1 MKRKI
6 YTTLSIFLVLSLGLF
21 AQTEISVNPGDDL
34 IAAIANASSGDVIV
48 VKPGVHKA
56 NFDTLTQENA
66 NILIEGKSL
75 TIKGERFT
83 NKPVIYIR
91 AIDISGEIGELT
103 FENLEISGLPVD
115 AETLAE
121 DPTAEGEEMVGS
133 YFVNMTTDLVSLG
146 KLTIK
151 GCNIRNLHRAVIRGD
166 RAEHDVN
173 EIVVDNCIIHDIRSG
188 SSYGVF
194 RLQSNLRLNSFT
206 LKNSTL
212 YDVQV
217 GIIQSENTPAEYPKT
232 VLVEN
237 CTFYNIGGG
246 INSRYQFDFKL
257 ATGLNFTM
265 QHNIIGKTN
274 DIGLEEDFDIL
285 GWRFNYEG
293 TTATRMIANNI
304 APDFIVLDN
313 SEVYQGSYA
322 DISWSQNQYNLDLD
336 PGFADPANG
345 NFTLPDDSPLRQASL
360 EGQVIGDPRWDPD
373 YTNSVN
379 KVEVNNISVYPN
391 PATGKATVVLSKP
404 ATVEVFSL
412 AGTKVQQYRFEK
424 QHNAIDLSDYKPG
437 LYLLINGNTA
447 TKLIVK

>member
-1 MKRKI
+1 MKQRF
-6 YTTLSIFLVLSLGLF
+6 YTTIVLVLALSLGLF

-34 IAAIANASSGDVIV
+34 IAAIANASSGDIIV

-56 NFDTLTQENA
+56 NFDTVTQENA
-66 NILIEGKSL
+66 NILINGKSL

-103 FENLEISGLPVD
+103 FENIEISGLPVD
-115 AETLAE
+115 AKTLIE

-133 YFVNMTTDLVSLG
+133 YFVNLTPDLVSLG

-151 GCNIRNLHRAVIRGD
+151 GCKIRNLHRAVIRGD
-166 RAEHDVN
+166 RAEHNVN
-173 EIVVDNCIIHDIRSG
+173 EITVDNCIINDIRSG

-194 RLQSNLRLNSFT
+194 RLQSNLKLNTFT

-212 YDVQV
+212 YNVQV
-217 GIIQSENTPAEYPKT
+217 GIIQSENTPADFPKT
-232 VLVEN
+232 VTVEN

-246 INSRYQFDFKL
+246 TNSRYQFDFKSST
-257 ATGLNFTM
+257 ALNFTM
-265 QHNIIGKTN
+265 RHNILGKTN
-274 DIGLEEDFDIL
+274 AIGLEEDFDIL

-304 APDFIVLDN
+304 APDFVVLGN

-322 DISWSQNQYNLDLD
+322 DITWSQNQYNLNLD

-345 NFTLPDDSPLRQASL
+345 NFTLPDDSPLREASL
-360 EGQVIGDPRWDPD
+360 EGKVLGDPRWDPD
-373 YTNSVN
+373 YTNTVKALDVN
-379 KVEVNNISVYPN
+379 KMSVYPN
-391 PATGKATVVLSKP
+391 PAYGRVTIEVDQAAHISIYSMVGKKMGEFQLSNGK
-404 ATVEVFSL
+404 
-412 AGTKVQQYRFEK
+412 
-424 QHNAIDLSDYKPG
+424 NNIDLSAYKSG
-437 LYLLINGNTA
+437 MYLLLNGTIA
-447 TKLIVK
+447 TKLIIK